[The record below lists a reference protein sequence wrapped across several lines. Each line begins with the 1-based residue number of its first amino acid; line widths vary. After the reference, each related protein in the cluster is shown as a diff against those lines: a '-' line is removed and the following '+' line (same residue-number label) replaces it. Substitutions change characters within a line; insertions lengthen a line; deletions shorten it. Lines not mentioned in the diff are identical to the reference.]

1 MIQTIQLTPG
11 VVLRHY
17 PDKRFKTAVLSIQ
30 FQRPLCREEAALNA
44 LLSSVLLRGTA
55 KNPDMRAITA
65 RLDGLY
71 GASIS
76 PLMRRIGD
84 RQTIG
89 LFLSCLEDRFALPG
103 DRVLAPCLD
112 MVQEILLEP
121 KLIDGI
127 FDPEFVESE
136 KKNLIADI
144 EAELNDKRAYAATR
158 MIRAMCDGDSFALS
172 LRGEKADVE
181 AITAQSLFDHYQKVL
196 KTSPVELL
204 FVGSADAE
212 EVARELMPLAQA
224 IAAAPMALP
233 AQTALNLT
241 AAPLEFSE
249 TMDVNQ
255 GKLSMGFTTPI
266 TNQHP
271 DFAAMQVFNALYGAG
286 MTSKLFMNVREK
298 LSLCYYAS
306 SGYYGSKGIV
316 TVSSGI
322 ETDNYAVAKAEIL
335 RQLSLTS
342 AGEITEAELAAAKTG
357 IISGLRSVPDSPG
370 ALENFYGTAYIAD
383 MRYDLESYIRAVEA
397 VTAADV
403 ARCARTLQ
411 LHTVFF
417 LKGEAK

>member
-11 VVLRHY
+11 VTLRHY
-17 PDKRFKTAVLSIQ
+17 PDKRFKTAVLSVQ

-44 LLSSVLLRGTA
+44 LLSNVLLRGTV
-55 KNPDMRAITA
+55 KNPDMRSITA
-65 RLDGLY
+65 RLDDLY
-71 GASIS
+71 GANIS

-84 RQTIG
+84 IQTIG

-103 DRVLAPCLD
+103 DRVLAPSLELLR
-112 MVQEILLEP
+112 EILLEP
-121 KLIDGI
+121 KLVDGI

-144 EAELNDKRAYAATR
+144 ESELNDKRSYAAVQMLR
-158 MIRAMCDGDSFALS
+158 SMCDGDSFALS

-181 AITAQSLFDHYQKVL
+181 AITAQSLYDHYQKVL
-196 KTSPVELL
+196 RESPVELF
-204 FVGSADAE
+204 FVGSAEADQ
-212 EVARELMPLAQA
+212 VAAYLMPLAQA
-224 IAAAPMALP
+224 IAAEPVELP
-233 AQTALNLT
+233 AQTALKLT
-241 AAPLEFSE
+241 AEPREFSE

-266 TNQHP
+266 TNQHA
-271 DFAAMQVFNALYGAG
+271 DFAAMQVFNTLYGAG

-298 LSLCYYAS
+298 LSLCYYAG

-322 ETDNYAVAKAEIL
+322 DERNYETAKAEIL
-335 RQLSLTS
+335 HQLALTA
-342 AGEITEAELAAAKTG
+342 AGEITEAELSAAKQG
-357 IISGLRSVPDSPG
+357 IISGLRSVPDAPG
-370 ALENFYGTAYIAD
+370 ALENFYGTASIAG
-383 MRYDLESYIRAVEA
+383 MRYDLPGYIQAVSA

-403 ARCARTLQ
+403 ARCAASVR

>member
-17 PDKRFKTAVLSIQ
+17 PDKRFKTAVLSVQ
-30 FQRPLCREEAALNA
+30 FQRPLCREEASLNA
-44 LLSSVLLRGTA
+44 LLSAVLLRGTR

-71 GASIS
+71 GANIS

-103 DRVLAPCLD
+103 DCVLEPSLD
-112 MVQEILLEP
+112 LVREILLEP
-121 KLIDGI
+121 KLVDGI

-144 EAELNDKRAYAATR
+144 ESELNDKRSYAATR
-158 MIRAMCDGDSFALS
+158 MLRSMCAGDSFALS

-181 AITAQSLFDHYQKVL
+181 AITAQSLFDHYRKVL
-196 KTSPVELL
+196 LTSPVEMF
-204 FVGSADAE
+204 FVGSAEAE
-212 EVARELMPLAQA
+212 KVARSLMPLAESL
-224 IAAAPMALP
+224 AAEPMSLP

-241 AAPLEFSE
+241 AEPRAFSE
-249 TMDVNQ
+249 TMDLNQ
-255 GKLSMGFTTPI
+255 CKLSMGFITPV

-298 LSLCYYAS
+298 LSLCYYAG

-322 ETDNYAVAKAEIL
+322 DECHYEKAKAEIL
-335 RQLSLTS
+335 RQLRLT
-342 AGEITEAELAAAKTG
+342 ADGEITEAELSAAKQA
-357 IISGLRSVPDSPG
+357 IISGLRSVPDAPG
-370 ALENFYGTAYIAD
+370 ALENFYGTASISG
-383 MRYDLESYIRAVEA
+383 MRYDLDGYIEAIRAV
-397 VTAADV
+397 TAGDV
-403 ARCARTLQ
+403 ARCAGTVK

>member
-17 PDKRFKTAVLSIQ
+17 PDKRFKTAVLSLQ

-55 KNPDMRAITA
+55 KNPDMRSITA

-71 GASIS
+71 GAAVN

-103 DRVLAPCLD
+103 DRVLSPCLD

-121 KLIDGI
+121 KLVDGI

-144 EAELNDKRAYAATR
+144 EAELNDKRAYAASR
-158 MIRAMCDGDSFALS
+158 MLRSMCAGDSFALS

-181 AITAQSLFDHYQKVL
+181 AITARSLFDHYRRVL
-196 KTSPVELL
+196 TTSPVELF
-204 FVGSADAE
+204 FVGSAEAE
-212 EVARELMPLAQA
+212 EVARELMPLARA
-224 IAAAPMALP
+224 LAAAPMELP
-233 AQTALNLT
+233 PQTPLKCT
-241 AAPLEFSE
+241 AEKREFSE
-249 TMDVNQ
+249 TMDINQ

-286 MTSKLFMNVREK
+286 MTSKLFLNVREK
-298 LSLCYYAS
+298 LSLCYYAG

-322 ETDNYAVAKAEIL
+322 DECNYETAKQEIL
-335 RQLSLTS
+335 RQLALTA
-342 AGEITEAELAAAKTG
+342 AGEITEAELSAAKQG
-357 IISGLRSVPDSPG
+357 IISGLRSVPDAPG
-370 ALENFYGTAYIAD
+370 ALENFYGTAYIAG
-383 MRYDLESYIRAVEA
+383 MGYDLPGYIGAVCA
-397 VTAADV
+397 VTAGDV
-403 ARCARTLQ
+403 ARCAASVE

>member
-11 VVLRHY
+11 VTLRHY
-17 PDKRFKTAVLSIQ
+17 PDKRFKTAVLSVQ

-44 LLSSVLLRGTA
+44 LLSNVLLRGTV
-55 KNPDMRAITA
+55 KNPDMRSITA
-65 RLDGLY
+65 RLDDLY
-71 GASIS
+71 GAHIS

-84 RQTIG
+84 IQTIG
-89 LFLSCLEDRFALPG
+89 LFLSCLEDRFALSG
-103 DRVLAPCLD
+103 DRVLAPSLELLR
-112 MVQEILLEP
+112 EILLEP
-121 KLIDGI
+121 KLVGGI

-144 EAELNDKRAYAATR
+144 ESELNDKRSYAAVQMLR
-158 MIRAMCDGDSFALS
+158 SMCDGDSFALS

-181 AITAQSLFDHYQKVL
+181 AITAQSLYDHYQKVL
-196 KTSPVELL
+196 RESPVELF

-212 EVARELMPLAQA
+212 QVAAYLMPLAQA
-224 IAAAPMALP
+224 IAAEPVELP
-233 AQTALNLT
+233 AQTALKLT
-241 AAPLEFSE
+241 AEPREFSE

-266 TNQHP
+266 TNQHE

-298 LSLCYYAS
+298 LSLCYYAG

-322 ETDNYAVAKAEIL
+322 DERNYETAKAEIL
-335 RQLSLTS
+335 HQLALTA
-342 AGEITEAELAAAKTG
+342 AGEITAAELSAAKQG
-357 IISGLRSVPDSPG
+357 IISGLRSVPDAPG
-370 ALENFYGTAYIAD
+370 ALENFYGTASIAG
-383 MRYDLESYIRAVEA
+383 MRYDLPGYIQAVSA
-397 VTAADV
+397 VTADDV
-403 ARCARTLQ
+403 ARCAASVR

>member
-17 PDKRFKTAVLSIQ
+17 PDKRFKTAVLSLQ
-30 FQRPLCREEAALNA
+30 FQRPLCREEASLNA

-65 RLDGLY
+65 QLDGLY
-71 GASIS
+71 GATIS
-76 PLMRRIGD
+76 PLMRRIGNI
-84 RQTIG
+84 QTIG

-103 DRVLAPCLD
+103 DQVLAPSLD
-112 MVQEILLEP
+112 MVREILLEP
-121 KLIDGI
+121 KLVDGI

-144 EAELNDKRAYAATR
+144 ESELNDKRAYAAVQMMR
-158 MIRAMCDGDSFALS
+158 DLCAGDSFALS

-181 AITAQSLFDHYQKVL
+181 AITAQSLYEHYQKVL
-196 KTSPVELL
+196 RTSPVELF

-212 EVARELMPLAQA
+212 EVAGYLRPLAECL
-224 IAAAPMALP
+224 AAKPMALP
-233 AQTALNLT
+233 AQTPLT
-241 AAPLEFSE
+241 VIAPQREFSE
-249 TMDVNQ
+249 TMDINQ

-286 MTSKLFMNVREK
+286 MTSKLFVNVREK
-298 LSLCYYAS
+298 LSLCYYAG

-322 ETDNYAVAKAEIL
+322 DERNYDTAKAEIL
-335 RQLSLTS
+335 RQLALTADGQIS
-342 AGEITEAELAAAKTG
+342 DAELSAAKQG
-357 IISGLRSVPDSPG
+357 IISGLRSVPDAPG
-370 ALENFYGTAYIAD
+370 ALENFYGTASIAN
-383 MRYDLESYIRAVEA
+383 MRYDLSSYIEA
-397 VTAADV
+397 VRVVTIEDV
-403 ARCARTLQ
+403 ARCAKTVK

>member
-11 VVLRHY
+11 VILRHY
-17 PDKRFKTAVLSIQ
+17 PDKRFKTAVLSVQ
-30 FQRPLCREEAALNA
+30 FQWPLCREEAALNA
-44 LLSSVLLRGTA
+44 LLSAVLLRGTV
-55 KNPDMRAITA
+55 KNPDMRSITA
-65 RLDGLY
+65 RLDELY
-71 GASIS
+71 GAHIS

-84 RQTIG
+84 IQTIG

-103 DRVLAPCLD
+103 DRVLAPSLELLR
-112 MVQEILLEP
+112 EILLEP
-121 KLIDGI
+121 KLVNGI

-144 EAELNDKRAYAATR
+144 ESELNDKRSYATVQMLR
-158 MIRAMCDGDSFALS
+158 SMCAGDSFALS

-181 AITAQSLFDHYQKVL
+181 AITAQSLYDHYQKVL
-196 KTSPVELL
+196 HTSPVELF
-204 FVGSADAE
+204 FVGSAEAE
-212 EVARELMPLAQA
+212 QVAEYLMPLAQA
-224 IAAAPMALP
+224 IAVEPMVLP
-233 AQTALNLT
+233 AQTALKLT
-241 AAPLEFSE
+241 AEPREFSE

-266 TNQHP
+266 TNQHE

-298 LSLCYYAS
+298 LSLCYYAG

-322 ETDNYAVAKAEIL
+322 DERNYETAKAEIL
-335 RQLSLTS
+335 HQLALTA
-342 AGEITEAELAAAKTG
+342 AGEITEAELSAAKQG
-357 IISGLRSVPDSPG
+357 IISGLRSVPDAPG
-370 ALENFYGTAYIAD
+370 ALENFYGTASITG
-383 MRYDLESYIRAVEA
+383 MRYDLPGYIEAVSA
-397 VTAADV
+397 VTADDV
-403 ARCARTLQ
+403 ARCAASVR

>member
-11 VVLRHY
+11 VILRHY
-17 PDKRFKTAVLSIQ
+17 PDKRFKTAVLSVQ
-30 FQRPLCREEAALNA
+30 FQRPLCREEAAQNA
-44 LLSSVLLRGTA
+44 LLSAVLLRGTV
-55 KNPDMRAITA
+55 KNPDMRSITA
-65 RLDGLY
+65 RLDELY
-71 GASIS
+71 GAHIS

-84 RQTIG
+84 IQTIG

-103 DRVLAPCLD
+103 DRVLAPSLELLR
-112 MVQEILLEP
+112 EILLEP
-121 KLIDGI
+121 KLVGGL

-144 EAELNDKRAYAATR
+144 ESELNDKRSYAAVQMLR
-158 MIRAMCDGDSFALS
+158 SMCAGDSFALS

-181 AITAQSLFDHYQKVL
+181 AITAQSLYDHYQKVL
-196 KTSPVELL
+196 RESPVELF
-204 FVGSADAE
+204 FVGSAEAE
-212 EVARELMPLAQA
+212 QVAEYLMPLAQA
-224 IAAAPMALP
+224 IAAEPMALP
-233 AQTALNLT
+233 AQTALKLT
-241 AAPLEFSE
+241 AEPREFSE

-271 DFAAMQVFNALYGAG
+271 DFAVMQVFNALYGAG

-298 LSLCYYAS
+298 LSLCYYAG

-322 ETDNYAVAKAEIL
+322 DERNYETAKAEIL
-335 RQLSLTS
+335 HQLALTA
-342 AGEITEAELAAAKTG
+342 AGEITPAELSAAKQG
-357 IISGLRSVPDSPG
+357 IISGLRSVPDAPG
-370 ALENFYGTAYIAD
+370 ALENFYGTASIAG
-383 MRYDLESYIRAVEA
+383 MRYDLPGYIQAVSA

-403 ARCARTLQ
+403 ARCAASVR

>member
-224 IAAAPMALP
+224 IAAAPIALP
-233 AQTALNLT
+233 PQTALNLT

-298 LSLCYYAS
+298 LSLCYYAG

-370 ALENFYGTAYIAD
+370 ALENFYGTAYIAG
-383 MRYDLESYIRAVEA
+383 MGYDLPGYIEAVSA

>member
-11 VVLRHY
+11 VILRHY
-17 PDKRFKTAVLSIQ
+17 SDKRFKTAVLSVQ

-44 LLSSVLLRGTA
+44 LLSAVLLRGTV
-55 KNPDMRAITA
+55 KNPDMRSITA
-65 RLDGLY
+65 RLDELY
-71 GASIS
+71 GAHIS

-84 RQTIG
+84 IQTIG

-103 DRVLAPCLD
+103 DRVLAPSLELLR
-112 MVQEILLEP
+112 EILLEP
-121 KLIDGI
+121 KLVNGI

-144 EAELNDKRAYAATR
+144 ESELNDKRSYAAVQMLR
-158 MIRAMCDGDSFALS
+158 SMCAGDSFALS

-181 AITAQSLFDHYQKVL
+181 AITAQSLYDHYQKVL
-196 KTSPVELL
+196 RESPVELF
-204 FVGSADAE
+204 FVGSAEAKQVAE
-212 EVARELMPLAQA
+212 YLMPLAQA
-224 IAAAPMALP
+224 IAVEPMVLP
-233 AQTALNLT
+233 AQTALKLT
-241 AAPLEFSE
+241 AEPREFSE

-271 DFAAMQVFNALYGAG
+271 DFASMQVFNALYGAG

-298 LSLCYYAS
+298 LSLCYYAG

-322 ETDNYAVAKAEIL
+322 DERNYETAKAEIL
-335 RQLSLTS
+335 HQLALTA
-342 AGEITEAELAAAKTG
+342 AGEITPAELSAARQG
-357 IISGLRSVPDSPG
+357 IISGLRSVPDAPG
-370 ALENFYGTAYIAD
+370 ALENFYGTASIAG
-383 MRYDLESYIRAVEA
+383 MRYDLPGYIQAVSA
-397 VTAADV
+397 VTADDV
-403 ARCARTLQ
+403 ARCAASVR

>member
-112 MVQEILLEP
+112 MVREILLEP
-121 KLIDGI
+121 KLAEGI

-212 EVARELMPLAQA
+212 EVARELMPLAQS
-224 IAAAPMALP
+224 IAAAPIALP
-233 AQTALNLT
+233 PQTALNLT

-298 LSLCYYAS
+298 LSLCYYAG

-335 RQLSLTS
+335 RQLSLTA

-370 ALENFYGTAYIAD
+370 ALENFYGTAYIAG
-383 MRYDLESYIRAVEA
+383 MGYDLPGYIEAVSA
-397 VTAADV
+397 VTAEDV

>member
-17 PDKRFKTAVLSIQ
+17 PDKRFKTAVLSLQ
-30 FQRPLCREEAALNA
+30 LQRPLCREEASLNA
-44 LLSSVLLRGTA
+44 LLFSVLLRGTA

-65 RLDGLY
+65 KLDGLY
-71 GASIS
+71 GAAVN

-103 DRVLAPCLD
+103 DRVLSPSLD
-112 MVQEILLEP
+112 MVREILLEP
-121 KLIDGI
+121 KRVHGI

-144 EAELNDKRAYAATR
+144 EAELNDKRAYAASR
-158 MIRAMCDGDSFALS
+158 MLRDMCAGDSFALS
-172 LRGEKADVE
+172 LRGEKEDVE
-181 AITAQSLFDHYQKVL
+181 AITAQSLYAHYQKVL
-196 KTSPVELL
+196 TTSPVELF
-204 FVGSADAE
+204 FVGSASAE
-212 EVARELMPLAQA
+212 EVAKELMPLANA
-224 IAAAPMALP
+224 IAADPMTLP
-233 AQTALNLT
+233 AQTPLNLT
-241 AAPLEFSE
+241 AEKREFSE

-255 GKLSMGFTTPI
+255 CKLSMGFTTPI

-271 DFAAMQVFNALYGAG
+271 DFAAMQVFNALYGSG

-298 LSLCYYAS
+298 LSLCYYAG

-322 ETDNYAVAKAEIL
+322 EADKYETARAEIL
-335 RQLSLTS
+335 RQLALT
-342 AGEITEAELAAAKTG
+342 ADGEITEAELSAAKQG
-357 IISGLRSVPDSPG
+357 LISGLRSVPDAPG
-370 ALENFYGTAYIAD
+370 ALENFYGTAYIAN
-383 MRYDLESYIRAVEA
+383 MRYDLPGYIEAISA
-397 VTAADV
+397 VTAEDV
-403 ARCARTLQ
+403 ARCAKTVA

>member
-1 MIQTIQLTPG
+1 MIQTINLTPG
-11 VVLRHY
+11 VTLRHY

-30 FQRPLCREEAALNA
+30 FQRPLCREEASLNA

-65 RLDGLY
+65 KLDGLY
-71 GASIS
+71 GAAVN

-103 DRVLAPCLD
+103 DRVLSPSLRL
-112 MVQEILLEP
+112 VREILLEP
-121 KLIDGI
+121 KLVDGV

-144 EAELNDKRAYAATR
+144 EAELNDKRAYAASR
-158 MIRAMCDGDSFALS
+158 MLRSMCTGDSFALS
-172 LRGEKADVE
+172 LRGEKEDVE
-181 AITAQSLFDHYQKVL
+181 AITAQSLYDHYRKVL
-196 KTSPVELL
+196 RESPVELF
-204 FVGSADAE
+204 FVGSAGAD
-212 EVARELMPLAQA
+212 EVARELMPLARA
-224 IAAAPMALP
+224 LAAEPMELP

-241 AAPLEFSE
+241 AEKREFTE
-249 TMDVNQ
+249 TMDLNQ
-255 GKLSMGFTTPI
+255 CKLSIGFTTPI

-271 DFAAMQVFNALYGAG
+271 DFAAMQVFNALYGSG

-298 LSLCYYAS
+298 LSLCYYAG

-322 ETDNYAVAKAEIL
+322 EADKYETAKSEIL
-335 RQLSLTS
+335 RQLALTA
-342 AGEITEAELAAAKTG
+342 AGEITEAELSAAKAG
-357 IISGLRSVPDSPG
+357 IISGLRSVPDAPG
-370 ALENFYGTAYIAD
+370 ALENFYGTACIAGL
-383 MRYDLESYIRAVEA
+383 RYDLKAYIDAIRA
-397 VTAADV
+397 VTAADA
-403 ARCARTLQ
+403 ARCAASVK